1 MKNRFEIVKN
11 SKFETLT
18 HGELESVKGG
28 LCISCKKRKRKVPI
42 NLSVLPSS
50 EIRID
55 PSHGGRK

>member
-28 LCISCKKRKRKVPI
+28 WCISCMKRSKGTVIGRDKHK
-42 NLSVLPSS
+42 
-50 EIRID
+50 EISID
-55 PSHGGRK
+55 RLH